1 MSRRVIEI
9 SRFKVGAGQDG
20 LSFRLS
26 EPSDTYVGA
35 DIFTPLNCTAQDAEF
50 AAISG
55 SQLTKDAMRQAG
67 LRLRASLFGQPAVS
81 QAIQEAITQAKQQG
95 TAVPIY
101 LYMRDGTQAIEPL
114 PWETLCDPQEQFLAL
129 DSRWPIGRMSGGR
142 LGEAD
147 PRTFNPPIRM
157 LALLS
162 AATISAQGEW
172 DALYDALSR
181 STMPI
186 DLQVLIAEPDLEQH
200 ISQRAVAP
208 NVQVA
213 VKYLNQPFDLAQ
225 VIENADFSPHIIHF
239 FCHGSTIDGPSLLL
253 ATKAGWEQDS
263 SDIEIGPEE
272 FRRIPGWDKHL
283 WLVTLNCCEGAAAEQ
298 ETNSFART
306 LVTELKIPA
315 VAAMR
320 EAVKVEDAN
329 IFCSSFYAA
338 LLREIKPSLDTGE
351 SFVSVEWAKA
361 LVDPRFSICKAY
373 ATSTNTKPSSA
384 AAASKE
390 WALPVIYVR
399 ASDFKLR
406 AVSAHSPLS
415 TPDRIAKKAE
425 LDQLRRLLAD
435 LPAETPQVAL
445 TAIKQRVADLEAE
458 LLA

>member
-9 SRFKVGAGQDG
+9 SRFKIGAAQDG

-26 EPSDTYVGA
+26 EPSDTYVDA
-35 DIFTPLNCTAQDAEF
+35 DIFAPLNCTAQDAEF

-55 SQLTKDAMRQAG
+55 SQLQKDAMRLAG
-67 LRLRASLFGQPAVS
+67 LRLRTSLFGQPAVS

-101 LYMRDGTQAIEPL
+101 LYMRDGTQAVEPL

-129 DSRWPIGRMSGGR
+129 DARWPIGRMSGGQ
-142 LGEAD
+142 LGREEQ
-147 PRTFNPPIRM
+147 RIYNPPIRM
-157 LALLS
+157 LAFLS
-162 AATISAQGEW
+162 AAAISAQGEW
-172 DALYDALSR
+172 DALYDALRTSG
-181 STMPI
+181 MPI
-186 DLQVLIAEPDLEQH
+186 ALRVFIAEPDLEQH
-200 ISQRAVAP
+200 INQRAAAP
-208 NVQVA
+208 NVQVDLQ
-213 VKYLNQPFDLAQ
+213 YLAQPFDLAQ
-225 VIENADFSPHIIHF
+225 VVENADFSPHIIHF
-239 FCHGSTIDGPSLLL
+239 FCHGSTVDGPSLLL

-263 SDIEIGPEE
+263 SDVEISPEE

-283 WLVTLNCCEGAAAEQ
+283 WLVALNCCEGAAAEQ
-298 ETNSFART
+298 ETSSFART
-306 LVTELKIPA
+306 LVTDLKIPA

-329 IFCSSFYAA
+329 IFCGSFYTA
-338 LLREIKPSLDTGE
+338 LLREIKPSLATGE
-351 SFVSVEWAKA
+351 SFVSVEWARA

-373 ATSTNTKPSSA
+373 ATSNSTKLSSA

-406 AVSAHSPLS
+406 AISALSPLS
-415 TPDRIAKKAE
+415 TPDRVASKAE
-425 LDQLRRLLAD
+425 LEQLRQVLAE
-435 LPAETPQVAL
+435 LPEDTPLNAL
-445 TAIKQRVADLEAE
+445 VAIKQRVASLETE